1 LEKRPLNLEN
11 ILVIHFGQL
20 GDVVLGLAAL
30 RAVRERFP
38 DANIATLTGVVPG
51 EVVRLSG
58 LVNEVITVD
67 RVELRDG
74 PKFRSI
80 ARILA
85 FTREMRRRDID
96 LVIDLHSLKETN
108 ILAWLTRARFR
119 LFANRGNRS
128 FHSLGNYHPPPSS
141 EDRSLPLSQRY
152 MNVLRPLGIDTEP
165 HPVIFKPTSP
175 DNDVFKGV
183 ERPIAG
189 FFPGAGHPSR
199 CWPLANFAQL
209 AKRLQEDGYQP
220 AVFLGPEEAGMRDKV
235 ADEFPDQTIVEGL
248 SVAQFIAAAGE
259 LDLFVT
265 NDTGP
270 MHLAACAGA
279 PILLIMDKRAPLT
292 YLPLAS
298 RLEVVNLAEID
309 AIPVREAYD
318 AAKKLVGD
326 TPK

>member
-1 LEKRPLNLEN
+1 MEKRPLDLSN
-11 ILVIHFGQL
+11 ILVVHFGQL

-38 DANIATLTGVVPG
+38 DAHIATLTGIIPG

-58 LVNEVITVD
+58 LANEVITVD

-74 PKFRSI
+74 PKLRSI
-80 ARILA
+80 AKILK

-108 ILAWLTRARFR
+108 ILAWLTRAKLR
-119 LFANRGNRS
+119 LLANRGNRS
-128 FHSLGNYHPPPSS
+128 FHSLGNYDPAPSP

-152 MNVLRPLGIDTEP
+152 MNVLRPLGIDNEP
-165 HPVIFKPTSP
+165 HPVIFTPTSP
-175 DNDVFKGV
+175 DREVFSGV

-199 CWPLANFAQL
+199 CWPLANFAEL
-209 AKRLQEDGYQP
+209 ATTLQHDGYQP
-220 AVFLGPEEAGMRDKV
+220 AVFLGPEEAGMRDDV
-235 ADEFPDQTIVEGL
+235 ERAFPVGTIIIDGL
-248 SVAQFIAAAGE
+248 NIAQFIAAAAE
-259 LDLFVT
+259 LAVFIT

-270 MHLAACAGA
+270 MHLTACAGT
-279 PILLIMDKRAPLT
+279 PILLIMDERAPLT

-298 RLEVVNLAEID
+298 RLEVVNTAEID
-309 AIPVREAYD
+309 DIPVAKAYD
-318 AAKKLVGD
+318 AAKRLLA
-326 TPK
+326 